1 MSRPPPA
8 AASSST
14 RPRLAADDDART
26 AGCETLVD
34 LLRFR
39 AETSPDRIVYRFL
52 PGDNKAEQRI
62 TYRELD
68 RRAKAL
74 SVRVSETAKRGDRAL
89 LLIPPGLDY
98 VAAYFGCMYA
108 GVIAVPAYPPNPR
121 RPDPRIPSIVGD
133 CEPVVA
139 LTTTALLSKLD
150 QWRGGDDRLRSG
162 TLRWLVADEDFLE
175 DAGSWRDR
183 GIAGS
188 DVAMLQYTSGST
200 AAPKGVVITHRNL
213 LHNLS
218 LIRSAFSVAHG
229 PEDVGVFWLPPFH
242 DMGLIGGI
250 LQPCYLGRGAVLM
263 SSATFLQRPLSWLEA
278 LSKYRATTSAAPN
291 FAFDLCVERTKP
303 EEMRGLD
310 LSAWHTVFDGAEP
323 IRADT
328 IDRFARAFAE
338 TGFRREAFFP
348 CYGLAEATLFVSG
361 GPWGHGPYSLDV
373 SRDALE
379 QKRVAPA
386 TAGDRLRL
394 ISSGAPT
401 TGQTVRI
408 VDPDTRRACDERRVG
423 EIWVSGESVARA
435 YWDNAADTAHTF
447 GAMVDGEDGQA
458 HLRTGDLGFI
468 DDGQLF
474 VTGRLKDLIILAG
487 RNYYPQDLELAA
499 ERSHPSLRPGHA
511 AAFALEGEGKERLA
525 IALEVTRH
533 HRESEHEAVFSAVR
547 RALAEREG
555 VLPDIVVLVRQ
566 NGIPRTSS
574 GKVQRR
580 ATRAMLLEGTLDTV
594 ARSDATIDDVASA
607 MGPQADVS
615 APVEAWLRRWVAD
628 ELQIDV
634 TAVDATASV
643 REYGLDSVAAVRLVT
658 ELEQVLGH
666 RVDVSLLWR
675 EPSIRSLSRALDAG
689 GLALSPRGA
698 SDDTAPLRREERL
711 VSPLA
716 ASDFPEYRLLQTRLD
731 ELERHGLENP
741 YFRTHEGATGSTAL
755 VGGRELVN
763 FANYN
768 YLGLSGDARVS
779 AAAIEAVKRYG
790 TSVSASRVVSG
801 ERPIHQELEQELAG
815 FIGVEDCVVYIGG
828 VTTNVSTISHLVGAG
843 DVVLCDELLHNSAM
857 QGALFS
863 GAHRLTFPHNDVAA
877 ADRLLRDVRA
887 RYRRA
892 MIVIEGVYSA
902 DGDIPDLPRF
912 VDIKKRHEAWLMVDE
927 AHSIGVLG
935 ATGRGLAEHASV
947 SPRAVDIWMGTLSKS
962 LASVGGY
969 IGARRE
975 IVQYLKY
982 TAPGFVF
989 SVGMAPANAA
999 AALEALRVLRR
1010 EPDRVRR
1017 LHENASL
1024 FLSLAKARGLNT
1036 GSSAGTPIIPIVTG
1050 DSIRAVRLS
1059 QQLLERGI
1067 NVQPMVAP
1075 AVNETGARLR
1085 FFVASTHTADQI
1097 RHAVDA
1103 IASLLAIG

>member
-1 MSRPPPA
+1 MAVPA
-8 AASSST
+8 AT
-14 RPRLAADDDART
+14 RPSPIRFASDDAVRA

-34 LLRFR
+34 LLCFR
-39 AETSPDRIVYRFL
+39 AEASPEQTVYRFL
-52 PGDNKAEQRI
+52 PGDTKPEQRI

-68 RRAKAL
+68 RRAK
-74 SVRVSETAKRGDRAL
+74 SVAVRIAETAKRGDRAL
-89 LLIPPGLDY
+89 LLVPPGLDY
-98 VAAYFGCMYA
+98 VAAYFGCLYA

-121 RPDPRIPSIVGD
+121 RPDPRIPSIAGN

-139 LTTTALLSKLD
+139 LTTTALLAKLD
-150 QWRGGDDRLRSG
+150 QWRGGDERLAAI
-162 TLRWLVADEDFLE
+162 RWIAADEDWP
-175 DAGSWRDR
+175 DATGAWRDGGVR
-183 GIAGS
+183 GS

-200 AAPKGVVITHRNL
+200 AAPKGVMLTHRNL

-218 LIRSAFSVAHG
+218 LIRTAFNVEHRV
-229 PEDVGVFWLPPFH
+229 EDVGVFWLPPFH

-278 LSKYRATTSAAPN
+278 MSTYRATTSAAPN
-291 FAFDLCVERTKP
+291 FAFDLCVERIKP

-310 LSAWHTVFDGAEP
+310 LSSWHTMFDGAEP

-328 IDRFARAFAE
+328 IDRFARAFAD
-338 TGFRREAFFP
+338 TGFRRQAFFP

-361 GPWGHGPYSLDV
+361 GPWGQGPSTLDV
-373 SRDALE
+373 SRSALE

-394 ISSGAPT
+394 ISSGAPAS
-401 TGQTVRI
+401 GQLVRI
-408 VDPDTRRACDERRVG
+408 VDPDTRLACDERRVG
-423 EIWVSGESVARA
+423 EIWVSGDSIAGGYWNNADESAQ
-435 YWDNAADTAHTF
+435 TF
-447 GAMVDGEDGQA
+447 AVMIEGEQTPLF
-458 HLRTGDLGFI
+458 LRTGDLGFI

-474 VTGRLKDLIILAG
+474 VTGRLKDLIILSG

-511 AAFALEGEGKERLA
+511 AAFALTGDGRETLA

-533 HRESEHEAVFSAVR
+533 HRESEHEAVISAVR
-547 RALAEREG
+547 RALADREG
-555 VLPDIVVLVRQ
+555 VLPDVVVLVRQ

-580 ATRAMLLEGTLDTV
+580 ATRAALLDGTLDVV
-594 ARSDATIDDVASA
+594 ARSDATIDDVARA
-607 MGPQADVS
+607 LGDHADTS

-634 TAVDATASV
+634 SSVDPTASV
-643 REYGLDSVAAVRLVT
+643 REYGLDSVTAVRLVT

-689 GLALSPRGA
+689 GHALSSRTG
-698 SDDTAPLRREERL
+698 SDDVASLRRDERL
-711 VSPLA
+711 VSPLP
-716 ASDFPEYRLLQTRLD
+716 ASEFPEYRLLQARLE

-741 YFRTHEGATGSTAL
+741 YFRVHEGSTGSTAI

-768 YLGLSGDARVS
+768 YLGLSGDPRVN
-779 AAAIEAVKRYG
+779 AAVIDAVNRYG

-801 ERPIHQELEQELAG
+801 ERPIHQELEQELAS
-815 FIGVEDCVVYIGG
+815 FIGVEDCILYIGG
-828 VTTNVSTISHLVGAG
+828 VTANVSTISHLIGAG

-863 GAHRLTFPHNDVAA
+863 GAHRLTFPHNDVSAV
-877 ADRLLRDVRA
+877 DRLLGEVRSK
-887 RYRRA
+887 YRRA
-892 MIVIEGVYSA
+892 LIVIEGVYSA
-902 DGDIPDLPRF
+902 DGDVPDLARF
-912 VDIKKRHEAWLMVDE
+912 VSVKKRHEAWLMVDE

-935 ATGRGLAEHASV
+935 ATGRGLAEQAGV
-947 SPRAVDIWMGTLSKS
+947 SPRAVDLWMGTLSKS

-975 IVQYLKY
+975 IVEYLKY

-989 SVGMAPANAA
+989 SVGMAPANVA
-999 AALEALRVLRR
+999 AALEALRILRR
-1010 EPDRVRR
+1010 EPERVTR
-1017 LHENASL
+1017 LHENALL
-1024 FLSLAKARGLNT
+1024 FLQLAKERRLNT
-1036 GSSAGTPIIPIVTG
+1036 GTSRGTPIVPVILG
-1050 DSIRAVRLS
+1050 DSVKAVRLS
-1059 QQLLERGI
+1059 QQLFERGI

-1075 AVNETGARLR
+1075 AVSETAARLR
-1085 FFVASTHTADQI
+1085 FFVASTHTPHQI
-1097 RHAVDA
+1097 RNTVETVASLVDA
-1103 IASLLAIG
+1103 TV

>member
-1 MSRPPPA
+1 MSA
-8 AASSST
+8 APVADSSKTLRVST
-14 RPRLAADDDART
+14 SDDARA
-26 AGCETLVD
+26 AGCRTLVE

-39 AETSPDRIVYRFL
+39 AETSPDRVVYRFL
-52 PGDNKAEQRI
+52 PGDTKPEQRI

-68 RRAKAL
+68 RRAKGLAA
-74 SVRVSETAKRGDRAL
+74 RIAETAQRGDRAL

-98 VAAYFGCMYA
+98 VAAYFACLYA

-133 CEPVVA
+133 CDPIVA
-139 LTTTALLSKLD
+139 LTTPPLLAKLD
-150 QWRGGDDRLRSG
+150 QWRGGDERL
-162 TLRWLVADEDFLE
+162 TALRWIAADEDASE
-175 DAGSWRDR
+175 AASAWREGNIRD
-183 GIAGS
+183 S

-200 AAPKGVVITHRNL
+200 AAPKGVVLTHRNL

-218 LIRSAFSVAHG
+218 LIRSAFNVTHG
-229 PEDVGVFWLPPFH
+229 SDDVGVFWLPPFH

-250 LQPCYLGRGAVLM
+250 LQPCYVGRGAVLM

-278 LSKYRATTSAAPN
+278 MSSYRATTSAAPN
-291 FAFDLCVERTKP
+291 FAFDLCVERIKP
-303 EEMRGLD
+303 EETRGLD

-328 IDRFARAFAE
+328 IERFTRAFADV
-338 TGFRREAFFP
+338 GFRREAFFP

-373 SRDALE
+373 SRSALE
-379 QKRVAPA
+379 QKRVTPA

-394 ISSGAPT
+394 ISSGTPASS
-401 TGQTVRI
+401 QTVRI
-408 VDPDTRRACDERRVG
+408 VDPEERLACDERCVG
-423 EIWVSGESVARA
+423 EIWVSGDSGSSG
-435 YWDNAADTAHTF
+435 YWNNAEETAETF
-447 GAMVDGEDGQA
+447 GATINGEPETRF
-458 HLRTGDLGFI
+458 LRTGDLGFI

-474 VTGRLKDLIILAG
+474 VTGRLKDLIILNG
-487 RNYYPQDLELAA
+487 RNYYPQDLELAS

-511 AAFALEGEGKERLA
+511 AAFALSDEGRETLA

-555 VLPDIVVLVRQ
+555 VLPDVVVLVRQ

-580 ATRAMLLEGTLDTV
+580 ATRAMLLDGALETI
-594 ARSDATIDDVASA
+594 ARSDATIDDVSGVLGVHADSSAS
-607 MGPQADVS
+607 
-615 APVEAWLRRWVAD
+615 VEAWLRRWVAD

-634 TAVDATASV
+634 STVDATASV
-643 REYGLDSVAAVRLVT
+643 RDYGLDSVAAVRLVT

-689 GLALSPRGA
+689 GHALSPRSA
-698 SDDTAPLRREERL
+698 TDNATVTRREERL
-711 VSPLA
+711 VSPLP
-716 ASDFPEYRLLQTRLD
+716 ASEFPEYRLLQARLE

-741 YFRTHEGATGSTAL
+741 YFRVHEGATGSTTL
-755 VGGRELVN
+755 SGGRELIN

-768 YLGLSGDARVS
+768 YLGLSGDPRVN
-779 AAAIEAVKRYG
+779 AAVIEAVNRYG

-815 FIGVEDCVVYIGG
+815 FIGVEDCILFIGG

-863 GAHRLTFPHNDVAA
+863 GAHRLTFPHNDFAA
-877 ADRLLRDVRA
+877 ADRLLAGVRSK
-887 RYRRA
+887 YRRA
-892 MIVIEGVYSA
+892 LIVIEGVYSA
-902 DGDIPDLPRF
+902 DGDIPDLAQF
-912 VDIKKRHEAWLMVDE
+912 VNVKKRHEAWLMVDE

-935 ATGRGLAEHASV
+935 ATGRGLAEHAGV
-947 SPRAVDIWMGTLSKS
+947 SPRAVDLWMGTLSKS

-982 TAPGFVF
+982 TAPGFVY

-999 AALEALRVLRR
+999 AALEALRILRR
-1010 EPDRVRR
+1010 EPERVRQ
-1017 LHENASL
+1017 LHTNAAL
-1024 FLSLAKARGLNT
+1024 FLDLAKARGLNT
-1036 GSSAGTPIIPIVTG
+1036 GSSAGTPIVPIILG
-1050 DSIRAVRLS
+1050 DSVRCVRLS
-1059 QQLLERGI
+1059 QQLFEQGI

-1075 AVNETGARLR
+1075 AVHESAARLR
-1085 FFVASTHTADQI
+1085 FFMGSTHTEEQI
-1097 RHAVDA
+1097 RHTVATV
-1103 IASLLAIG
+1103 ASLVAVSG